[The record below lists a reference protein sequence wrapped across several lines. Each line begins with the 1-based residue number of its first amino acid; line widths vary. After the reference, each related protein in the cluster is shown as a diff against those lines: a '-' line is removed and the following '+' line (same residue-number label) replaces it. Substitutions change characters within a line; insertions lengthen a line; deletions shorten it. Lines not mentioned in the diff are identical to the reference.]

1 MILLSSLKCPENII
15 ILGQN
20 SDMESYASKIEERI
34 SHWKKGKIFFPLD
47 FSDIAQP
54 QTVRKTLTR
63 LCDDKTIVRLGRGI
77 FCIPKVDEKWGTG
90 LILPSLEEIAAAVAK
105 CEMIRIAPTGAYA
118 LNALGLSTQVSTNIV
133 YVTDGAPRK
142 INIGNGRGITFKH
155 TSDVKL
161 LSFKSELMSLIVAS
175 IKEMGEGC
183 LTEKQ
188 ISIIKEHL
196 AKVEEEDFRHDV
208 KLAPEWVRKQLF
220 EL

>member
-1 MILLSSLKCPENII
+1 
-15 ILGQN
+15 
-20 SDMESYASKIEERI
+20 MESYASKIEGRI

-54 QTVRKTLTR
+54 QVVRKTLTR
-63 LCDDKTIVRLGRGI
+63 LCNDRTIVRLGRGI
-77 FCIPKVDEKWGTG
+77 FYVPEIDDKWGTG
-90 LILPSLEEIAAAVAK
+90 LVMPSLEEIAKAVAES
-105 CEMIRIAPTGAYA
+105 EMIRIAPTGTYA
-118 LNALGLSTQVSTNIV
+118 LNALGISSQVQTNIV

-161 LSFKSELMSLIVAS
+161 FSFKSELMSLIVAA
-175 IKEMGEGC
+175 IKEIGEEY
-183 LTEKQ
+183 LTEEQKA
-188 ISIIKEHL
+188 IIKRGI
-196 AKVEEEDFRHDV
+196 AKIGKEEFEHDV